1 MNPAVL
7 ALSILF
13 VADDA
18 ALPSVLLQ
26 VVERPGAREVTLVM
40 VDDDQAPLTM
50 QLADAGGRSAM
61 VRADWPLPPLGV
73 GLNAAVDGVI
83 VTIDDAGV
91 WRPMFAVPTPPVV
104 LDAKGRPVKAPKT
117 KPLASTLP
125 WPTPS
130 LPVAGPTALRLFV
143 PTVVDGVV
151 GPASLHGADGLRI
164 PGVAVAWRRSIAEV
178 GPVALSSVG
187 ADVDGSPPTLVL
199 DAAVTPAANGSQ
211 LCAPLA
217 SSVLQRWTRSTAAA
231 PVCAGSLVVAR
242 LAGTRFGD
250 APARDLPAHGLL
262 VALKA
267 LPLPAAALRL
277 AVPPAAPPPAVV
289 APKGSGAVP
298 AAPGRLR

>member
-18 ALPSVLLQ
+18 ALPSLLLQ
-26 VVERPGAREVTLVM
+26 MVERPGAREVTLVM

-73 GLNAAVDGVI
+73 GLNSAVDGVI

-91 WRPMFAVPTPPVV
+91 WRPMFAVAAPPVV

-125 WPTPS
+125 WPAPS

-143 PTVVDGVV
+143 PSVVDGVV
-151 GPASLHGADGLRI
+151 GPASLHGADGVRI
-164 PGVAVAWRRSIAEV
+164 PGVAVAWRRSFADL
-178 GPVALSSVG
+178 GAVALSSVG
-187 ADVDGSPPTLVL
+187 QDVDGSPPTVLV
-199 DAAVTPAANGSQ
+199 DATATPATGNQA
-211 LCAPLA
+211 CAPVA
-217 SSVLQRWTRSTAAA
+217 SSVLQRWTRSTAGA

-262 VALKA
+262 VGLK
-267 LPLPAAALRL
+267 PPPAPVAA
-277 AVPPAAPPPAVV
+277 PAAPPPPTVG
-289 APKGSGAVP
+289 PKGPGAAPVV
-298 AAPGRLR
+298 PGRLR